1 MSNIAANRYFSE
13 ERGQDLRFVAPGQC
27 KTFRVST
34 LWDSHREIC
43 RRLALGEK
51 ASDIATALGV
61 TSAMVSYTRNSKA
74 AQDQIA
80 ILRGA
85 MDANT
90 IDLGIQIQKFAPVAL
105 KLLEEIIQGTGDGSQ
120 ASITL
125 RAHQADR
132 YLDRAGY
139 SPVKKIAT
147 IGTILTREDIEAI
160 KNRARQSAL
169 DAGIIEA
176 EVVNG

>member
-1 MSNIAANRYFSE
+1 MSMPANKYFSD
-13 ERGQDLRFVAPGQC
+13 ERGSDLRFAAPGQC

-61 TSAMVSYTRNSKA
+61 SKAMVSYTKNSKA
-74 AQDQIA
+74 AKDQIS

-85 MDANT
+85 MDADT
-90 IDLGIQIQKFAPVAL
+90 IDLGIRIQKFAPVAL
-105 KLLEEIIQGTGDGSQ
+105 QLLEDIIEGHGDGKD

-125 RAHQADR
+125 RAHQADK

-139 SPVKKIAT
+139 SPVKKIASIST
-147 IGTILTREDIEAI
+147 TLTRADIEAI
-160 KNRARQSAL
+160 KERSRRSAQE
-169 DAGIIEA
+169 AGIIEA
-176 EVVNG
+176 EIVNE